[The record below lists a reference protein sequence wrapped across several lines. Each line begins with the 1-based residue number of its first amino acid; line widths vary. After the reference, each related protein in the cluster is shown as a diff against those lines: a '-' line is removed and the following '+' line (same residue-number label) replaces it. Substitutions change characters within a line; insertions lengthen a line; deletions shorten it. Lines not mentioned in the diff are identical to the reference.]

1 MHAVRSDN
9 TLSRRRPRPDP
20 DRFNPEEVVSAETI
34 DRIISF
40 TGGDLRVVSVYVSV
54 PADLARRKRELA
66 SKVDSLLHEIRPLS
80 NDRSLQHDVRL
91 SLREDIERIEAL
103 VTDTDLKPGTA
114 AIFSCSRGGL
124 FEVVG
129 VPRPMRD
136 RLVTDAT
143 PWVWPM
149 LAALD
154 EFHRTCVVVVDRES
168 AHMWELYLGNV
179 RDAGK
184 VKDFALRK
192 PSYAGFGGFEEH
204 RVRNKADEL
213 AKRHFR
219 GVAAAL
225 DRLFRTDGYEL
236 LVVAGH
242 ESEVPAF
249 LDFLS
254 RQLRERV
261 AGTFAVDP
269 NTATTRTIR
278 EHAEQVLDRYEREQE
293 RRLVAE
299 AWERAAAGGL
309 AVLGLE
315 RCLWAGSVAAIQ
327 TLLVQD
333 GATKPGVVCDESGWL
348 AFAGDICPLCG
359 ARTRETPDVINELAE
374 AVLDEG
380 GAIRHIAGED
390 ALGKHLAAAL
400 LRFPLP
406 PDPLHEQGA
415 R

>member
-9 TLSRRRPRPDP
+9 TLSRRRPRPALDP
-20 DRFNPEEVVSAETI
+20 FNPEDVVSAETI
-34 DRIISF
+34 DRIMSF
-40 TGGDLRVVSVYVSV
+40 NGADLRVVSVYLAV
-54 PADLARRKRELA
+54 PTDLARRKRELS

-80 NDRSLQHDVRL
+80 NDRSLEHDVRL

-129 VPRPMRD
+129 MPRPTRD

-143 PWVWPM
+143 PWVRPM

-184 VKDFALRK
+184 VKDVALRK

-278 EHAEQVLDRYEREQE
+278 ERAEQVLERYEREQE

-299 AWERAAAGGL
+299 TWERAAAGGL
-309 AVLGLE
+309 AALGLE

-333 GATKPGVVCDESGWL
+333 GATKPGVVCDASGWL
-348 AFAGDICPLCG
+348 ALAGDICPLCG
-359 ARTRETPDVINELAE
+359 ARTRETADVIDELAE
-374 AVLDEG
+374 AVVDEG
-380 GAIRHIAGED
+380 GTIRHIGGAD
-390 ALGKHLAAAL
+390 TLGKHLAAAL

-406 PDPLHEQGA
+406 PDPVHDQGG